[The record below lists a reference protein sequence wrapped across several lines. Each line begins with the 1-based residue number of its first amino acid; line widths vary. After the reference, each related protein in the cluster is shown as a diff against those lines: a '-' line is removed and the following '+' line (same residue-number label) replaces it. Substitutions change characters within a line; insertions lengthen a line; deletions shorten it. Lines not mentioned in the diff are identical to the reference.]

1 MEQSGL
7 EAFGHRVIILEAYAI
22 INQGA
27 FSKFSQVAFA
37 TFSHVAFAAFTQV
50 ALATF
55 TQVAFATF
63 IQVAFATF
71 TQVAFITFTH
81 EASILE
87 AFITYDASNQGACQ
101 EEITHLEAASSF
113 TGVLVLGARNTA
125 VEDSLKVEVYMAA
138 TTSANVS
145 DGGVTW
151 DAIMAGHV
159 MAT

>member
-50 ALATF
+50 AL
-55 TQVAFATF
+55 
-63 IQVAFATF
+63 ATF

>member
-37 TFSHVAFAAFTQV
+37 TLTQV

>member
-37 TFSHVAFAAFTQV
+37 TLTQV
-50 ALATF
+50 ALA
-55 TQVAFATF
+55 AF